1 MKQYAY
7 FNELPANTIFSLNGN
22 QYRKRSTRTAK
33 VTWPIEYNS
42 NWFYF
47 ADKTLVE
54 VGLHSRL
61 EKEYFKVA

>member
-1 MKQYAY
+1 MKQHSY
-7 FNELPANTIFSLNGN
+7 FNELPASTLFSLNGN

-33 VTWPIEYNS
+33 IVWPIEYNS

-47 ADKTLVE
+47 ANNTLVE

-61 EKEYFKVA
+61 SLDYFK